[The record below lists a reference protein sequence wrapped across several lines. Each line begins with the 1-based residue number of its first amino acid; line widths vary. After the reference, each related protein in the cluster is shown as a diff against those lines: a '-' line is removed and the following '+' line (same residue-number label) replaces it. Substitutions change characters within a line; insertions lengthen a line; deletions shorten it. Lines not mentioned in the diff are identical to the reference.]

1 MKKLFWAALTAFA
14 GFPAI
19 AQQGAGL
26 VISEALPN
34 PAGTD
39 SPFEWIELVATR
51 TINFTATPYTVVVC
65 NNGTANTQ
73 GWVAGGGLTYAFE
86 ITTGTVN
93 AGDVVYVGGSSMA
106 PTGTILRSINTG
118 TTNGDGF
125 GAFNTAGVVG
135 NGGTNAD
142 GIAVFANPA
151 SALTPATVPV
161 DAIFYGSA
169 IGSALVSA
177 GNAGYQMPY
186 NDHYAGGKLQATSFL
201 APDPASAQVLKAA
214 GVFNPTTGAF
224 TTPRVWTLGTFTN
237 DNLTDVTLSSTVA
250 SASIAFSG
258 VHAIV
263 NENAGTA
270 TVNVAVTNSN
280 PGQIVF
286 TVKALPFSTASLA
299 SDYTQQDTTIVIPPN
314 TSGTYTLNF
323 TIIDDATSEKDEYIA
338 LGFVQRY
345 NVTAA
350 ANAGYFL
357 YIRDNDTPA
366 PLASNELN
374 LSLLTSFS
382 NGAAGSNSAEI
393 VAHDPTT
400 QRLYIANSIGAKL
413 DIVNFANPAAPALI
427 TSVNITPY
435 GNINSVAVRDSIV
448 AVAVEAANPQ
458 DSGKVV
464 FFDYNGTF
472 ISQVKVGA
480 MPDMITFNHAG
491 NKVITP
497 CEGEPNNAY
506 TVDPVGEI
514 CVVDISGGVANV
526 TQSNVTFIG
535 FTAFNGQE
543 NALRAQGT
551 RIYGLNANAAQDFE
565 PEYITISD
573 DDLTGYVTLQ
583 ENNAVAVINFQTNT
597 VAQILPLGY
606 KNYNSGNNAMDQSDQ
621 TGGIVLAQF
630 PVKGMYTPDAIAG
643 FTLGNQHYLVT
654 ANEGDARAY
663 GGFNEES
670 RFSGL
675 TLDPVKFPFGAIM
688 KQNTF
693 LGRLNCTNK
702 WGDTDNDGDID
713 TVYTY
718 GARSYSIWN
727 ATTGALVYDSGDQL
741 ERITSTHPVYSTLF
755 NMSNTVAPSAVKN
768 RSDDKGPEP
777 EGVATATING
787 VPFVFASMERIGGVM
802 IFNVSNPAAPQYAG
816 YYNNRTVSPNGPDL
830 GAEGLVYI
838 DAQNSPNGQPLLLL
852 ANEVSS
858 TLSVYQIQT
867 CAQASGVTV
876 TAASSGF
883 CAGDSVLLSAVTVP
897 NTTYQW
903 QLNGAAIPG
912 ATSATY
918 YADIAGNYNVAI
930 SNTINSC
937 SGTTPIQSIN
947 VFASPTV
954 TATASQSQVCSG
966 TTVNLTATG
975 ATTYNW
981 QPGNLAGA
989 GITVTPTSATT
1000 YTIIG
1005 TNSNGCT
1012 DTTTVSVGVLP
1023 APTVT
1028 ASASVTS
1035 LCAGNPVT
1043 LSAAGASTYN
1053 WAPITSSSTSVTINP
1068 TSTTTYT
1075 VTGTAANGCTRTATI
1090 TVTVLPRPTIVA
1102 SVNNTTFCE
1111 QDIVTLSATGGSNYM
1126 WFPGLLTGS
1135 PVQITAGSVTSYTVN
1150 AVGGNGCQGSD
1161 TINFVVNPRP
1171 QVDITLSQNAVCG
1184 TATLVSL
1191 TGGTPSGGTYSGLGV
1206 SGNIFD
1212 PAIAGVGMHYV
1223 SYSYTAGNGCSAS
1236 DSAAIS
1242 VNAIPQVQLTLQ
1254 QDTVCTTTTLIT
1266 LSGGSPS
1273 GGTYSG
1279 PGVNGNIFDPATAG
1293 VGTHYVLYEFIDAN
1307 GCSATD
1313 SAAMVVDLC
1322 TDIAD
1327 MSAATAVT
1335 MYPNPTD
1342 GVVRIVANSD
1352 VQSLRVLDVQGREV
1366 YNIMVNA
1373 KQADVNLS
1381 GFAAG
1386 LYFVRVMT
1394 ADREIVLELIKY

>member
-51 TINFTATPYTVVVC
+51 TINFTTTPYTVVVC
-65 NNGTANTQ
+65 NNGTANTL
-73 GWVAGGGLTYAFE
+73 GWVAGGGLSYAFE

-125 GAFNTAGVVG
+125 GAFNSAGVVG
-135 NGGTNAD
+135 NGGTNTD
-142 GIAVFANPA
+142 GIAVFANPV

-177 GNAGYQMPY
+177 GTAGYQMPY

-237 DNLTDVTLSSTVA
+237 DNLTDVTLSSAVA

-263 NENAGTA
+263 NENAGTV
-270 TVNVAVTNSN
+270 TVNAVVTNSN

-323 TIIDDATSEKDEYIA
+323 TIIDDAISEKDEYIA

-393 VAHDPTT
+393 VAHDPST

-427 TSVNITPY
+427 TSVSITPY

-480 MPDMITFNHAG
+480 MPDMITFNNAG

-506 TVDPVGEI
+506 TVDPVGAV
-514 CVVDISGGVANV
+514 CVVDISGGVANL

-543 NALRAQGT
+543 NALRAQGI

-621 TGGIVLAQF
+621 TSGIVLSQF
-630 PVKGMYTPDAIAG
+630 PVKGMFLPDAIAG
-643 FTLGNQHYLVT
+643 FTIANQHYLVT

-675 TLDPVKFPFGAIM
+675 TLDPVKFPLGAIM

-727 ATTGALVYDSGDQL
+727 ATTGALVYDSGDEL
-741 ERITSTHPVYSTLF
+741 ERITATHPVYSALF
-755 NMSNTVAPSAVKN
+755 NMSNTVAPSAAKN

-802 IFNVSNPAAPQYAG
+802 MFNVSNPAAPQYAG
-816 YYNNRTVSPNGPDL
+816 YYNNRTVSPNGPNL

-838 DAQNSPNGQPLLLL
+838 GAQNSPNGQPLLLL

-903 QLNGAAIPG
+903 QLNGVAIPG
-912 ATSATY
+912 ATTATY
-918 YADIAGNYNVAI
+918 YADVAGNYNVAI
-930 SNTINSC
+930 SNTTNGC
-937 SGTTPIQSIN
+937 SGTTPVQSIN
-947 VFASPTV
+947 V
-954 TATASQSQVCSG
+954 
-966 TTVNLTATG
+966 
-975 ATTYNW
+975 
-981 QPGNLAGA
+981 
-989 GITVTPTSATT
+989 
-1000 YTIIG
+1000 
-1005 TNSNGCT
+1005 
-1012 DTTTVSVGVLP
+1012 LP
-1023 APTVT
+1023 APNVT
-1028 ASASVTS
+1028 ASANVSS
-1035 LCAGNPVT
+1035 LCSGNPVT
-1043 LSAAGASTYN
+1043 LSAAGASAYN
-1053 WAPITSSSTSVTINP
+1053 WAPISSSGASVTINP
-1068 TSTTTYT
+1068 TTTATYS
-1075 VTGTAANGCTRTATI
+1075 VTGTGTNGCANTATI

-1102 SVNNTTFCE
+1102 SANNTAFCE

-1135 PVQITAGSVTSYTVN
+1135 PVQITAGNVTSYTVN
-1150 AVGGNGCQGSD
+1150 AVGGNGCQGTD

-1184 TATLVSL
+1184 TATLLPL

-1206 SGNIFD
+1206 SGNMFD

-1279 PGVNGNIFDPATAG
+1279 PGVNGNIFDPAAAG
-1293 VGTHYVLYEFIDAN
+1293 VGSHYVLYEFIDAN

-1327 MSAATAVT
+1327 MSATTAVT

-1352 VQSLRVLDVQGREV
+1352 MQSLRVLDVQGREV
-1366 YNIMVNA
+1366 YNVMVNA

-1386 LYFVRVMT
+1386 LYFVRAMT
-1394 ADREIVLELIKY
+1394 AEREVVLELIRY